1 MSSTQFTA
9 KAEGSFTPI
18 TIEKERVGGLS
29 YPKEDVLLSL
39 QDRKTRRERLV
50 RATRAGNLE
59 KIKFRILFEDRLGLK
74 EVYTTI
80 WATTEVNIILKHGVS
95 IPIHRIHTVKI
106 A

>member
-9 KAEGSFTPI
+9 KAEGSFAPLF
-18 TIEKERVGGLS
+18 IEKESVGSLS
-29 YPKEDVLLSL
+29 FPTQDVLHTL
-39 QDRKTRRERLV
+39 QDKKTRRERLL

-59 KIKFRILFEDRLGLK
+59 KIKFRILFEDAYGLK

-80 WATTEVNIILKHGVS
+80 WATTEVNIVLKHGIF
-95 IPIHRIHTVKI
+95 IPIHRIHSVKI